1 MEQLTV
7 QLQNAAYPVYI
18 GNGLLSQAGTLLHS
32 ASNVARWAVAAD
44 ENAARLYAYTV
55 LDSLRAAGLDAALYP
70 VPAGESAKALPV
82 YEELC
87 RRILRGGFDRT
98 CGVVSLGGGAC
109 GDLAGFAASIY
120 MRGIDFIN
128 CPTTTLSMIDSSIGG
143 KTAVDLGDTK
153 NIVGA
158 FWQPKLVIVDPDT
171 LATLPRRHYINGLAE
186 AVKASLLADPELFA
200 IFEKGDIDGQINEI
214 IYRSLRFK
222 KNIVEQDETE
232 HGMRKAL
239 NFGHTIGHGIEAV
252 KGIKGRRTV
261 GLFHGECV
269 ALGMLPMIESKA
281 LQKRVRA
288 VYRRLGLPVRTT
300 YNKEKVLA
308 EMLHDKKA
316 QGGQITVI
324 KVPGLGCWRAET
336 IPVEGLRPLLGM
348 EE

>member
-1 MEQLTV
+1 MPTISLALGERSYDIHVENGALDRV
-7 QLQNAAYPVYI
+7 GEFAY
-18 GNGLLSQAGTLLHS
+18 
-32 ASNVARWAVAAD
+32 R
-44 ENAARLYAYTV
+44 
-55 LDSLRAAGLDAALYP
+55 AGLDGKIAIITDTCVAPLYAERVMKSLESAGFMP
-70 VPAGESAKALPV
+70 SLHVVDAGEASKNMLQAQ
-82 YEELC
+82 ELC
-87 RRILRGGFDRT
+87 SELVRAGIDRT
-98 CGVVSLGGGAC
+98 GCIAALGGGVV

-171 LATLPRRHYINGLAE
+171 LATLPRRHFINGLAE

-200 IFEKGDIDGQINEI
+200 IFENGDVDAQIGEI
-214 IYRSLRFK
+214 ICRSLRFK

-232 HGMRKAL
+232 QGMRKAL

-252 KGIKGRRTV
+252 KGIKGRRTT

-281 LQKRVRA
+281 LQKRVRG
-288 VYRRLGLPVRTT
+288 VYRRLGLPTRTA
-300 YNKEKVLA
+300 YDKEKVLA

-316 QGGQITVI
+316 QGGQITII

-348 EE
+348 ED

>member
-1 MEQLTV
+1 MSELFGTKLTMNLGERSYDIILKNGALENLYQFARLDRRV
-7 QLQNAAYPVYI
+7 AVVTDTGVPAAYA
-18 GNGLLSQAGTLLHS
+18 QR
-32 ASNVARWAVAAD
+32 VADQCRDARIITVPQGEGSKSFKVLESVLRQMLDFHMGRGDLVIAV
-44 ENAARLYAYTV
+44 
-55 LDSLRAAGLDAALYP
+55 
-70 VPAGESAKALPV
+70 
-82 YEELC
+82 
-87 RRILRGGFDRT
+87 GG
-98 CGVVSLGGGAC
+98 GVV

-128 CPTTTLSMIDSSIGG
+128 CPTSTLSMVDSSIGG
-143 KTAVDLGDTK
+143 KTAVDLDETK
-153 NIVGA
+153 NIAGS
-158 FWQPKLVIVDPDT
+158 FWQPKLVIVDPDV

-186 AVKASLLADPELFA
+186 ALKGGILADPELFA
-200 IFEKGDIDGQINEI
+200 IFESGDIDAQINEI

-222 KNIVEQDETE
+222 KNIVEQDEKE
-232 HGMRKAL
+232 KGMRKAL
-239 NFGHTIGHGIEAV
+239 NFGHTIGHGIEAT

-261 GLFHGECV
+261 GLYHGECV

-288 VYRRLGLPVRTT
+288 VYRRMGLPLRTS

-336 IPVEGLRPLLGM
+336 IPVEGLRTLLGM
-348 EE
+348 ED

>member
-1 MEQLTV
+1 MSELFGTKLTMNLGERSYDIILKNGALENLYQFARLDRRV
-7 QLQNAAYPVYI
+7 AVVTDTGVPAAYA
-18 GNGLLSQAGTLLHS
+18 QR
-32 ASNVARWAVAAD
+32 VADQCKDARIITVPQGEGSKSFKVLESVLRQMLDFHMGRGDLVIAV
-44 ENAARLYAYTV
+44 
-55 LDSLRAAGLDAALYP
+55 
-70 VPAGESAKALPV
+70 
-82 YEELC
+82 
-87 RRILRGGFDRT
+87 
-98 CGVVSLGGGAC
+98 GGGVM

-128 CPTTTLSMIDSSIGG
+128 CPTSTLSMVDSSIGG
-143 KTAVDLGDTK
+143 KTAVDLDETK
-153 NIVGA
+153 NIAGS
-158 FWQPKLVIVDPDT
+158 FWQPKLVIVDPDV

-186 AVKASLLADPELFA
+186 ALKGGILADPELFA
-200 IFEKGDIDGQINEI
+200 IFESGDIDAQINEI

-222 KNIVEQDETE
+222 KNIVEQDEKE
-232 HGMRKAL
+232 KGMRKAL
-239 NFGHTIGHGIEAV
+239 NFGHTIGHGIEAT

-261 GLFHGECV
+261 GLYHGECV

-288 VYRRLGLPVRTT
+288 VYRRMGLPLRTS

-336 IPVEGLRPLLGM
+336 TPVEGLRTLLGM
-348 EE
+348 ED

>member
-1 MEQLTV
+1 MSEFIGTKLTMN
-7 QLQNAAYPVYI
+7 LGERSYDIILKRGA
-18 GNGLLSQAGTLLHS
+18 L
-32 ASNVARWAVAAD
+32 
-44 ENAARLYAYTV
+44 ENLYQFARLDRRVAVVT
-55 LDSLRAAGLDAALYP
+55 DSG
-70 VPAGESAKALPV
+70 VPAQYAQMVADQCKDAHIITVPQGEASKSFK
-82 YEELC
+82 
-87 RRILRGGFDRT
+87 ILESVLRQMLDFGMGRGDLVVAVGG
-98 CGVVSLGGGAC
+98 GVV

-120 MRGIDFIN
+120 MRGIDF
-128 CPTTTLSMIDSSIGG
+128 
-143 KTAVDLGDTK
+143 
-153 NIVGA
+153 
-158 FWQPKLVIVDPDT
+158 
-171 LATLPRRHYINGLAE
+171 INGLAE

-200 IFEKGDIDGQINEI
+200 IFENGDVDAQIGEI
-214 IYRSLRFK
+214 ICRSLRFK
-222 KNIVEQDETE
+222 KGIVEQDETE
-232 HGMRKAL
+232 QGMRKAL

-348 EE
+348 ED

>member
-1 MEQLTV
+1 MILPVEYPGGSYDIVLERGALARAAEYLPRTGKALIV
-7 QLQNAAYPVYI
+7 TDDGVPAAYARQIASVCPGSTIVALPQ
-18 GNGLLSQAGTLLHS
+18 GEKTKSLDNHRALLSRMLELNFLRTDR
-32 ASNVARWAVAAD
+32 VIAV
-44 ENAARLYAYTV
+44 
-55 LDSLRAAGLDAALYP
+55 
-70 VPAGESAKALPV
+70 
-82 YEELC
+82 
-87 RRILRGGFDRT
+87 
-98 CGVVSLGGGAC
+98 GGGVM
-109 GDLAGFAASIY
+109 GDLAGFAAAVY
-120 MRGIDFIN
+120 MRGIDFYNI
-128 CPTTTLSMIDSSIGG
+128 PTTLLSQVDSSIGG

-158 FWQPKLVIVDPDT
+158 FWQPKLVIVDPAT
-171 LATLPRRHYINGLAE
+171 LSTLPRRHYINGLAE
-186 AVKASLLADPELFA
+186 AVKAGLLADPELFA
-200 IFEKGDIDGQINEI
+200 IFEKGDIDTQISEI

-222 KNIVEQDETE
+222 KNVVEQDETE
-232 HGMRKAL
+232 RGMRKAL

-288 VYRRLGLPVRTT
+288 VYRRIGLPTRTT

-336 IPVEGLRPLLGM
+336 IPVEGLRPLLGV

>member
-1 MEQLTV
+1 MSEFIGTKLTMN
-7 QLQNAAYPVYI
+7 LGERSYDI
-18 GNGLLSQAGTLLHS
+18 ILKNGAL
-32 ASNVARWAVAAD
+32 
-44 ENAARLYAYTV
+44 ENLYQFARLDRRVAVVT
-55 LDSLRAAGLDAALYP
+55 DTG
-70 VPAGESAKALPV
+70 VPAEYAQRVADQCDAKIITVPQGEGSKSMKTLEYV
-82 YEELC
+82 
-87 RRILRGGFDRT
+87 LRQMLDFNMGRGDL
-98 CGVVSLGGGAC
+98 VIAVGGGVM

-143 KTAVDLGDTK
+143 KTAVDLS
-153 NIVGA
+153 VGS
-158 FWQPKLVIVDPDT
+158 FWQPKLVIIDPST

-186 AVKASLLADPELFA
+186 SVKASLLADPELFA
-200 IFEKGDIDGQINEI
+200 IFEKGDIDAQIGEI

-222 KNIVEQDETE
+222 KSIVEQDETE
-232 HGMRKAL
+232 KGMRKAL

-261 GLFHGECV
+261 GFYHGECV

-288 VYRRLGLPVRTT
+288 VYRRLGLPLRTS
-300 YNKEKVLA
+300 YNKEKVYA

-336 IPVEGLRPLLGM
+336 IPVEGLRTLLGM